1 MLYKKIIILFN
12 INTFQLLIKNMNNNL
27 DNLSKNEL
35 INIIKNLQD
44 ENKKL
49 KSDLHVIKILENN
62 YKKSKEI
69 EINYHE
75 EIFNIIK
82 DDIYMK
88 TLIGPK
94 PTSFD
99 KKSIKFCI
107 NELYN
112 TCKSLESFIEDN
124 NIKNRSELI
133 KILKNNRIILDNNK
147 DNMNEDINII
157 TESIK
162 NIIIEDKKNKIQCSY
177 IFLKGKNKNTK
188 CKKYV
193 NDETKKTDKPLC
205 SSHKKVKK

>member
-1 MLYKKIIILFN
+1 
-12 INTFQLLIKNMNNNL
+12 MNNNL

-49 KSDLHVIKILENN
+49 KSDLHIIKILENN
-62 YKKSKEI
+62 YKRSEEI
-69 EINYHE
+69 EINYRE

-82 DDIYMK
+82 DDLYMK
-88 TLIGPK
+88 NRIGPK

-107 NELYN
+107 AELYN
-112 TCKSLESFIEDN
+112 TCKSLETFIEDN
-124 NIKNRSELI
+124 KIKNRSELI
-133 KILKNNRIILDNNK
+133 NFLKNNRITLDNNNSK
-147 DNMNEDINII
+147 DYIELEDIKKKNNMNEDVNVI

-162 NIIIEDKKNKIQCSY
+162 KIIIEDKKHKIQCSY

-193 NDETKKTDKPLC
+193 NDETIKTDKPLC
-205 SSHKKVKK
+205 SSHKKLKK